1 MSEPKRLVD
10 ECPGALERSLLQAG
24 RRLPNT
30 ERRRLKVMA
39 ALGVGG
45 AALLSSKTS
54 LAVMSSWKKTL
65 LSAVITCGGVGG
77 VVAYQQLYQS
87 PPHRAEVTANGP
99 RFVVGEQAAPPVAG
113 ASAEPAQEQAP
124 EPAEIAESPAPSV
137 SSAARPSVP
146 PTPEPGPPEP
156 GAREPE
162 PVTREAAREG
172 PPRSTSSAR
181 GERAEVA
188 RLPAARTAKA
198 SSQIPSTLV
207 DEPPKAAADSLAE
220 ELALLD
226 RARVALRSGHS
237 AQALRH
243 LQQYEGRFPNGSL
256 GFEAEVLRVQVLF
269 AAGSREAASERA
281 KRLLRRNPNSVA
293 AARLKRYVVD

>member
-1 MSEPKRLVD
+1 M
-10 ECPGALERSLLQAG
+10 
-24 RRLPNT
+24 
-30 ERRRLKVMA
+30 
-39 ALGVGG
+39 
-45 AALLSSKTS
+45 
-54 LAVMSSWKKTL
+54 
-65 LSAVITCGGVGG
+65 
-77 VVAYQQLYQS
+77 
-87 PPHRAEVTANGP
+87 
-99 RFVVGEQAAPPVAG
+99 
-113 ASAEPAQEQAP
+113 
-124 EPAEIAESPAPSV
+124 
-137 SSAARPSVP
+137 
-146 PTPEPGPPEP
+146 
-156 GAREPE
+156 
-162 PVTREAAREG
+162 
-172 PPRSTSSAR
+172 
-181 GERAEVA
+181 
-188 RLPAARTAKA
+188 PAARTAKA